1 MGGADSMLKVT
12 VYLALFFVLILF
24 LANVPGCNFAAR
36 TFGGTITVN
45 LPDNQ
50 KLVNATWKNNSL
62 WYLTKPMK
70 GEDVAETYT
79 FKEDANFGVMEGTV
93 TFVEHKK

>member
-1 MGGADSMLKVT
+1 MGRAGSMLKVT
-12 VYLALFFVLILF
+12 VCLALIFVFILF
-24 LANVPGCNFAAR
+24 LANVPSCNFMAR
-36 TFGGTITVN
+36 SFGGTITVN

-50 KLVNATWKNNSL
+50 KLVNATWKNSSL

-70 GEDVAETYT
+70 SEDVAENYT

-93 TFVEHKK
+93 IFVEHKK